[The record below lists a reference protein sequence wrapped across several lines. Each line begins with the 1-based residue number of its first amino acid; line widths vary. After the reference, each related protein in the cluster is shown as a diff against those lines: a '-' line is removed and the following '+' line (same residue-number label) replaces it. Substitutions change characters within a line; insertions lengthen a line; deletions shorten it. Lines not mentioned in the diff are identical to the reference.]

1 MMLYQQP
8 AVLPYAHPS
17 NDMAENITPAGRK
30 QSNPMQDERQAMDKY
45 QGYIA
50 QIREE
55 QAMRMENLKK
65 YFPFFQIADNSLEQ
79 FQNGKYSRIDMGYTL
94 MAILRMFIEEN
105 NFNDTGVSYRDYHA
119 FLESF
124 LAKEFG
130 LRLDREESA
139 QIAAYIF
146 DKIKNDGKPFTYTYY
161 DPEIK
166 KEKAAR
172 VWLIKSNFFEGS
184 IYYYIT
190 ETGIEFYLNTKEFKE
205 ESKISIQQLLLEKM
219 IKSRN
224 FRGGREVV
232 RRICNE
238 VNKLKMEK
246 RSVLNVLS
254 HDLKEGI
261 RLYDEFFQNSVRWFD
276 EEHDLFMKN
285 AALIGGAMNMLSPLE
300 QVKNREEI
308 FLLDGELKTA
318 IARHS
323 ELLAECMDLKKK
335 ADAFVEQ
342 GKLNS
347 IRSVFYFKQYMELLM
362 DRDSSS
368 GLENLV
374 SPLLLPHVKKIFDL
388 NRIDDLFLL
397 HPGLEEETEELK
409 EAREADYVYDDEL
422 EEARISGNFSRLLK
436 LLFEMFKKEGEFEL
450 KDWNRYLEERF
461 GKRIFVNGDYY
472 SFLVQLCQKQEYHIK
487 QAAEKPSTAFEGLL
501 AAYYL
506 EQSGTGDMT
515 DFRLTMLPEDELEL
529 PSAFTVTNIRFEKA
543 P

>member
-224 FRGGREVV
+224 FRGGRGG
-232 RRICNE
+232 
-238 VNKLKMEK
+238 
-246 RSVLNVLS
+246 SA
-254 HDLKEGI
+254 
-261 RLYDEFFQNSVRWFD
+261 QN
-276 EEHDLFMKN
+276 L
-285 AALIGGAMNMLSPLE
+285 
-300 QVKNREEI
+300 Q
-308 FLLDGELKTA
+308 
-318 IARHS
+318 
-323 ELLAECMDLKKK
+323 
-335 ADAFVEQ
+335 
-342 GKLNS
+342 
-347 IRSVFYFKQYMELLM
+347 
-362 DRDSSS
+362 
-368 GLENLV
+368 
-374 SPLLLPHVKKIFDL
+374 
-388 NRIDDLFLL
+388 
-397 HPGLEEETEELK
+397 
-409 EAREADYVYDDEL
+409 
-422 EEARISGNFSRLLK
+422 
-436 LLFEMFKKEGEFEL
+436 
-450 KDWNRYLEERF
+450 
-461 GKRIFVNGDYY
+461 
-472 SFLVQLCQKQEYHIK
+472 
-487 QAAEKPSTAFEGLL
+487 
-501 AAYYL
+501 
-506 EQSGTGDMT
+506 
-515 DFRLTMLPEDELEL
+515 
-529 PSAFTVTNIRFEKA
+529 
-543 P
+543 